1 MSDIYDENF
10 VFTTLLKVNHVTL
23 EVNLYEAIRN
33 SFIHGE
39 FIIRLIKNNR
49 PIKNINLPAQLCL
62 NTDFEDVA
70 ETILNSLLN
79 YPLIDLNNFDN
90 EEFDDKISLIRDFQF
105 ERSSF
110 ISDIMEN
117 DTVNSLYIIN
127 N

>member
-10 VFTTLLKVNHVTL
+10 VFTALLKLKQVTL

-33 SFIHGE
+33 SFMHEE
-39 FIIRLIKNNR
+39 FKVRLIKNNNLIR
-49 PIKNINLPAQLCL
+49 NINLPAQLCL
-62 NTDFEDVA
+62 NTDFEDIA

-79 YPLIDLNNFDN
+79 YPLIDLDNFDN
-90 EEFDDKISLIRDFQF
+90 EEFDNKISLIKDFQS

-110 ISDIMEN
+110 INDIIEN
-117 DTVNSLYIIN
+117 DKVNSLYIIN

>member
-1 MSDIYDENF
+1 MSNIYDENF
-10 VFTTLLKVNHVTL
+10 VFTTLLKLNQVTL

-33 SFIHGE
+33 SFTHGE

-49 PIKNINLPAQLCL
+49 PIKNITLPAQLCL

-70 ETILNSLLN
+70 ETILHSLLN

-110 ISDIMEN
+110 INDIIEN